1 MTSHMGTPIDLQHL
15 RAFTAIAREGNLTR
29 AAEQL
34 HLTQP
39 AVSMQIKSLQELLQ
53 VSLFVRTGRGLT
65 LSPQGRALVPVARR
79 ILEAVEDFSHTAE
92 AMRSVVYGT
101 LAMGTIL
108 NPEAIRLGAC
118 LQYLVEH
125 HPNVQPRL
133 RHGMSGWVL
142 SQVRSGALDT
152 AFYLGPP
159 GEVGNGDDIHALLL
173 RPIHYYVIAPRGWNA
188 RVTGKSWAEVA
199 QLPWVW
205 THEHST
211 HHRMLS
217 RKFSELGVSPQV
229 AAEVDLEASMVD
241 LVASGVGLSLARDSV
256 ALRVAQSHGLAVEQ
270 ALSLTADLSF
280 IALAKRI
287 DDPVVRAAFAA
298 VRATYG

>member
-1 MTSHMGTPIDLQHL
+1 MGTPVDLQHL
-15 RAFTAIAREGNLTR
+15 RAFEAIAREGNLTR
-29 AAEQL
+29 AAESL

-53 VSLFVRTGRGLT
+53 VTLFVRTGRGLM
-65 LSPQGRALVPVARR
+65 LSAHGRALVPAARK
-79 ILEAVEDFSHTAE
+79 ILEAVEEFGRAAE
-92 AMRSVVYGT
+92 AMRSAAYGT
-101 LAMGTIL
+101 LGLGTIL

-142 SQVRSGALDT
+142 SQIRGGALDA

-159 GEVGNGDDIHALLL
+159 GEVGSGDDICALKL
-173 RPIHYYVIAPRGWNA
+173 RAIHYYVIAPRGWDA
-188 RVTGKSWAEVA
+188 RVAGKSWAEVA
-199 QLPWVW
+199 LLPWVW

-217 RKFSELGVSPQV
+217 RKFDELGVRPLV

-241 LVASGVGLSLARDSV
+241 LVVSGVGLSLARDSV
-256 ALRVAQSHGLAVEQ
+256 ALRVAQSHGLVVAQ
-270 ALSLTADLSF
+270 TLTLTADLSF
-280 IALAKRI
+280 IALARRME
-287 DDPVVRAAFAA
+287 DPVVSAAFAA